1 MAKKKKVIKK
11 KAMRTRKPSYKMVTW
26 LGIIIVLV
34 VAVAIAIQYSNK
46 NVYKFTCSDG
56 KSITAKFNTGKN
68 GSVDLTLSDGRKINL
83 DVTASAGGARYAN
96 DDESIVFWN
105 TGNTATLDEGNQT
118 TYDNCITLSNQ

>member
-26 LGIIIVLV
+26 LGIIIVV
-34 VAVAIAIQYSNK
+34 IVAVAIALQYMNK
-46 NVYKFTCSDG
+46 DKYSFTCSDG